1 MGGRHLRMRGWGSA
15 ALCGLLGLVLAGCE
29 RRERDTEPD
38 ELPRAERVPMTS
50 PGPMAHEQ
58 AAQEQAA
65 LPERSELE
73 GTQGA
78 VQAESG
84 EARKAE
90 AEKACPREEATAA
103 EPRTRSAHEEAGAGA
118 RGAGAEEELVA
129 SEMEEMEE
137 MELRDELES
146 SAGAVGAE
154 RGSPEGAEATTLTG
168 RIFYGGPTLPED
180 AEIRITL
187 MGANSGT
194 VLAEQSL
201 SAEGEPPYAF
211 SLPVSTSEAA
221 AEAQSVRVTIWDNG
235 QVLYSTLQPFTP
247 NLAERS
253 VLPVQVQAD

>member
-1 MGGRHLRMRGWGSA
+1 MGGRDLRRWGLGSA
-15 ALCGLLGLVLAGCE
+15 ALCGLCGLVLAGCE
-29 RRERDTEPD
+29 RRERDSGPG
-38 ELPRAERVPMTS
+38 ELPRAEQVPMTT

-84 EARKAE
+84 ESENAE
-90 AEKACPREEATAA
+90 AAKACPREGATAA
-103 EPRTRSAHEEAGAGA
+103 EPRTRSAD
-118 RGAGAEEELVA
+118 AEEVSA
-129 SEMEEMEE
+129 SEMVEMDAGEVDE
-137 MELRDELES
+137 VDEVELRGELEGS
-146 SAGAVGAE
+146 SAAVGAE
-154 RGSPEGAEATTLTG
+154 RGSAEGAEPTMLTG

-180 AEIRITL
+180 AEIRVTL

-201 SAEGEPPYAF
+201 SAEGDPPYAF
-211 SLPVSTSEAA
+211 SLPVSMSEAA
-221 AEAQSVRVTIWDNG
+221 AEAQSVRVTIWDDG